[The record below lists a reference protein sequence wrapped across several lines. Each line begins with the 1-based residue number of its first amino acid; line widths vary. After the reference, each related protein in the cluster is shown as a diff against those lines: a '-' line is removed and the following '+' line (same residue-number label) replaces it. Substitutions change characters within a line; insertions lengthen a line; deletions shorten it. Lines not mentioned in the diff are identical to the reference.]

1 MRNSAMQIVTRLL
14 GRLSEEIHRDPFAG
28 CHLGAARRRGTTA
41 DNQRR
46 RRSTPSLADAT
57 TSSCLDVEPRLR
69 GERSALCV

>member
-28 CHLGAARRRGTTA
+28 CHLGATRRRGTA

-46 RRSTPSLADAT
+46 RRSMPMQHAT
-57 TSSCLDVEPRLR
+57 AWTLNLDCAKKDWHFACDVAR
-69 GERSALCV
+69 